1 MAERMTVRDLMS
13 LKVATVARKDTVE
26 IADGMMTM
34 GRIRHLPV
42 LDGSEVVGVLSQRDL
57 FRSVMGAALAYGM
70 GRPQEILRTLNVG
83 DVMTV
88 PAETIG
94 PEAPVQGGRP
104 RHGGEEDRLPAR
116 HRRGAAG
123 GHPHRH
129 GHPALRDQPLR

>member
-13 LKVATVARKDTVE
+13 MKVATVARKDTVE

-70 GRPQEILRTLNVG
+70 GRPQEILRTLEVG

-88 PAETIG
+88 PAVTIG
-94 PEAPVQGGRP
+94 PEAPVQEAARAMEEKRIGCLPVIEGGRLV
-104 RHGGEEDRLPAR
+104 GILTDTDI
-116 HRRGAAG
+116 
-123 GHPHRH
+123 
-129 GHPALRDQPLR
+129 LRYATSH

>member
-13 LKVATVARKDTVE
+13 LKVATVVRKDTVE

-70 GRPQEILRTLNVG
+70 GRPQEILRTLEVG

-88 PAETIG
+88 PAVTIG
-94 PEAPVQGGRP
+94 PEAPVQEAARAMEEKRIGCLPVIEGGRLV
-104 RHGGEEDRLPAR
+104 GILTDTDI
-116 HRRGAAG
+116 
-123 GHPHRH
+123 
-129 GHPALRDQPLR
+129 LRYATSH

>member
-70 GRPQEILRTLNVG
+70 GRPQEILRTLEVG

-88 PAETIG
+88 PAVTIG
-94 PEAPVQGGRP
+94 PEAPVQEAARAMEEKRIGCLPVIEGGRLV
-104 RHGGEEDRLPAR
+104 GILTDTDI
-116 HRRGAAG
+116 
-123 GHPHRH
+123 
-129 GHPALRDQPLR
+129 LRYATSH